1 MINIGGLA
9 ISGVKSPFAR
19 LRAFSFT
26 ASRPKIPFMSSD
38 KITRW
43 VLLFFALVILIIAAG
58 MIFSLVKGALPVFEH
73 FGLQFIWSTE
83 WNPSAGKENYGAL
96 PFISGTLLTS
106 VVALL
111 ISLPLSFSASL
122 FLGEYYRG
130 TRLAKVLGTMVDLLA
145 GIPSIV
151 YGLWGFYVLRP
162 VLIACGLPN
171 QGFGIFT
178 ASLILAIMIIP
189 YATSLSN
196 EIIGMVP
203 NELKEAAYSLGAT
216 RSEVIFSVIVPSAR
230 SGIMAGYILSF
241 GRALGETMAV
251 TMLIGNA
258 NVIPDSLWDTGNTM
272 ASVIANQ
279 FGEADGLKLSALIA
293 IGLLL
298 FIMTGL
304 INTFGKMIIKKMA

>member
-1 MINIGGLA
+1 MN
-9 ISGVKSPFAR
+9 
-19 LRAFSFT
+19 
-26 ASRPKIPFMSSD
+26 SD
-38 KITRW
+38 KITKG
-43 VLLFFALVILIIAAG
+43 VLLLSSFIILFVAGG
-58 MIFSLVKGALPVFEH
+58 MIFSLVQGAVPAFKT
-73 FGLQFIWSTE
+73 FGFKFIFSNN
-83 WNPSAGKENYGAL
+83 WNPTEGKENYGAL
-96 PFISGTLLTS
+96 PFIAGTVITS
-106 VVALL
+106 IAALL

-130 TRLAKVLGTMVDLLA
+130 TKLSKVLGMMVDLLA

-162 VLIACGLPN
+162 LLIDLGLPN

-178 ASLILAIMIIP
+178 SSIILAIMIIP

-196 EIIGMVP
+196 EIISMVP

-216 RSEVIFSVIVPSAR
+216 KSEVIFNVVVPSAR
-230 SGIMAGYILSF
+230 SGIVAGYILSF

-251 TMLIGNA
+251 TMLIGNS
-258 NVIPDSLWDTGNTM
+258 NIVPSGFFSTGNTM

-279 FGEADGLKLSALIA
+279 FGEAEGLKLSSLIA

-298 FIMTGL
+298 FLITGI
-304 INTFGKMIIKKMA
+304 INAIGKFIIKKMA